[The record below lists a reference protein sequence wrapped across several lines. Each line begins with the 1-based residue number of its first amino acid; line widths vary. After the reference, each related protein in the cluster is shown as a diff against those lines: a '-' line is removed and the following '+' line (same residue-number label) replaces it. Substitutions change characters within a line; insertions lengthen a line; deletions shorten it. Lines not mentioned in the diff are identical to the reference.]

1 VANVQVPENLTEP
14 FRVRNFSISYYL
26 VDDSVQINE
35 HKQQNSGHAQG
46 VFMKRHRVPKAAQ
59 PGQSADEFLSLFDFA
74 DTKTIKIYSREF
86 NLTVRL
92 WPSFTTILSFSIDGP
107 SRMQKSFLSA

>member
-1 VANVQVPENLTEP
+1 M
-14 FRVRNFSISYYL
+14 RNFSISYYL
-26 VDDSVQINE
+26 VDDSIQINE

-74 DTKTIKIYSREF
+74 ETKTIKIYSREF
-86 NLTVRL
+86 NLTVRFR
-92 WPSFTTILSFSIDGP
+92 PRFTAVFSFPADAP
-107 SRMQKSFLSA
+107 SRMQVSLLCA

>member
-1 VANVQVPENLTEP
+1 VQVPENLTEP

-26 VDDSVQINE
+26 VDDSIQIKE

-74 DTKTIKIYSREF
+74 ETKTIKIYSREF
-86 NLTVRL
+86 NLTVRFR
-92 WPSFTTILSFSIDGP
+92 PCFTAISSFPADVP
-107 SRMQKSFLSA
+107 SRMQVSFLPA